1 MREEED
7 LQEPKKKFDEILRQ
21 QKVSNSIGKYLH
33 TLPHFSHPIILPAK

>member
-21 QKVSNSIGKYLH
+21 QSLQQYQKVPSYS
-33 TLPHFSHPIILPAK
+33 HFSHSIILPAK